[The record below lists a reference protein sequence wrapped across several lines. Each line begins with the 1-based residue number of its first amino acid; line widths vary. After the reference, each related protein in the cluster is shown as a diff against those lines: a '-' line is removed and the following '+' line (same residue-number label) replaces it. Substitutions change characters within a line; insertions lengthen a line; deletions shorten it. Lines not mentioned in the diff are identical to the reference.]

1 MEAQEDRG
9 FAELLMRGAR
19 EAAAHAAGDSRVRRK
34 SDASRRPLTARDVR
48 LRRPARPTAEH
59 IRRIR
64 GRLALSQA
72 VFGDLLNVSRA
83 TVRAWEQGQRMPDGP
98 SLRLLEIA
106 ERHPDVLVEAATGAG
121 NGAVR
126 PGRSRE

>member
-1 MEAQEDRG
+1 MEAREEGG

-19 EAAAHAAGDSRVRRK
+19 EAAAHAAGDPGIRRK
-34 SDASRRPLTARDVR
+34 SAVTRRPLTARDVR
-48 LRRPARPTAEH
+48 LRRPARPTPEH

-83 TVRAWEQGQRMPDGP
+83 TVRAWEQGQRLPDGP

-106 ERHPDVLVEAATGAG
+106 ERHPDVLVGAATVSP
-121 NGAVR
+121 NGAA
-126 PGRSRE
+126 PGRRE